1 MKAALWAIPVVA
13 AVAVVAVVG
22 LSRVQLEQIG
32 TAPPGP
38 QPPAFA
44 PGVPGRGPAEVCQS
58 TSAACQQWTEL
69 ARKCEENM
77 RQRDA
82 GFMGR
87 QLPHC
92 SDMEALRERVT
103 GIPDSGSPGAYSF

>member
-1 MKAALWAIPVVA
+1 MKAALWIVPAAV

-22 LSRVQLEQIG
+22 LSRVPLEQIG
-32 TAPPGP
+32 AAPPGP

-44 PGVPGRGPAEVCQS
+44 PGVPGRGPAEVCHS